1 MNNKL
6 PDFLLNKLNNQYGE
20 DITNKI
26 INGYC
31 KKKVTIRIN
40 TLKTS
45 KEEVCNILEK
55 NNIQYKEV
63 TRNNIALIIENANE
77 ETLSKLEIYE
87 KGYIYLQSLSS
98 MLPPIILQP
107 QESEDI
113 LDMTA
118 APGSKTTQIAA
129 ITKNRANIT
138 AYEMNKI
145 RADRLKYN
153 LQKQGANSVIVINED
168 SRKMSDYFAFDRILL
183 DAPCSGS
190 GTVNLQNEK
199 TYKNITKEL
208 IQKTRKSQLALLKK
222 ALKILKPGH
231 EMVYSTCSILREEN
245 EDIIN
250 QVINNQDIE
259 IVPININEDIPKLP
273 CRIKEAICIAPNEY
287 YEGFFVAKLKKKNRK
302 ENGF

>member
-287 YEGFFVAKLKKKNRK
+287 YEGFFVAKLKKKK
-302 ENGF
+302 